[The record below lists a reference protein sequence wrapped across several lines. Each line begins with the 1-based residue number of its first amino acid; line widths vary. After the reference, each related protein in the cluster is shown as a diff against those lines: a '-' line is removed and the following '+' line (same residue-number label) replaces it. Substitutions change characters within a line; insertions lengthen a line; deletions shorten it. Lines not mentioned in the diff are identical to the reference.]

1 MYADKRMCGSSH
13 KNILDQDNVSA
24 KFAEHSTYAQ
34 QKLQELDNRIL
45 NKTQAV
51 KALKSSQKP
60 DPKVR
65 KVVVFVMGNS
75 FFFVKWSAEW
85 HLFE

>member
-1 MYADKRMCGSSH
+1 MSGGGH
-13 KNILDQDNVSA
+13 KNNLDQDNVSA

-65 KVVVFVMGNS
+65 KIADFKCHS
-75 FFFVKWSAEW
+75 
-85 HLFE
+85 LFTQSLNGT

>member
-1 MYADKRMCGSSH
+1 MILLDNKISSRTH
-13 KNILDQDNVSA
+13 KKSPDQDDVTA

-34 QKLQELDNRIL
+34 QKLQDLDNKIL

-65 KVVVFVMGNS
+65 AFHHKQ
-75 FFFVKWSAEW
+75 K
-85 HLFE
+85 

>member
-1 MYADKRMCGSSH
+1 MYADKRMSGGSH
-13 KNILDQDNVSA
+13 KDNLDQDNVSA

-65 KVVVFVMGNS
+65 GVVNYVMGNS
-75 FFFVKWSAEW
+75 CFVKWSAG
-85 HLFE
+85 